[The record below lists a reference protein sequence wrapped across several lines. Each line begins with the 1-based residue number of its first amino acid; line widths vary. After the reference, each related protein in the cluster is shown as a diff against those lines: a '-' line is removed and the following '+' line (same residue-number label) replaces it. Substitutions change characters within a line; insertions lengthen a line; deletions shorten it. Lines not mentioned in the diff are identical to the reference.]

1 MVHVWVG
8 KLSLEAAVRSER
20 IGIIGPRQLRE
31 LLRRWFLYSPI
42 HMNTL
47 SNPLLTAPS
56 SDQNKVFSEFE
67 SSTRNLKRF

>member
-20 IGIIGPRQLRE
+20 IEIIGPRQLRE

-42 HMNTL
+42 HMDTL
-47 SNPLLTAPS
+47 SNPLLTTPVSDKTRSFPS
-56 SDQNKVFSEFE
+56 SKV
-67 SSTRNLKRF
+67 R

>member
-20 IGIIGPRQLRE
+20 IEIIGPRQLRE

-47 SNPLLTAPS
+47 QIRS
-56 SDQNKVFSEFE
+56 
-67 SSTRNLKRF
+67 